1 MLQARIEQ
9 LEEQFKVLQQRLD
22 QGSTSSGRTTSRS
35 IGTDPPPTPLIISDS
50 PGLTGV
56 GGILLTSSAVMTTM
70 PSTSPAFGFRWLE
83 HSPSGP
89 SNYAFPA
96 VPRDSSADVEFDG
109 LMKVMVNRPDSDYT
123 TSPMAHQ
130 PSLNAVPPID
140 VPPVNSPV
148 TTNPHPPTPP
158 IVEDPAPMPDSQSP
172 PERVLPSPPQV
183 NNPKDTPLPVAMP
196 NPPPTPTGECSEAT
210 ASNGSQTD
218 NAGLC
223 SNPTGSAPPGPD
235 SSPTVVAI
243 TSESGVDVN
252 MGSIHAEATDAG
264 TITSFTNPADTAS
277 SEAIQPTNVSKNAD
291 TAACNPVAMDIGLKA
306 TDVMEE

>member
-1 MLQARIEQ
+1 VIPYVLVNPLSQLPQYKNLRNLTSPATSRSPSTVKADITAMLQARIEQ

-70 PSTSPAFGFRWLE
+70 PSTSPAFGFRRLE

-140 VPPVNSPV
+140 VPLVNSPV
-148 TTNPHPPTPP
+148 TMNPHPQGKSTRGGSSR
-158 IVEDPAPMPDSQSP
+158 IEA
-172 PERVLPSPPQV
+172 
-183 NNPKDTPLPVAMP
+183 NHGPL
-196 NPPPTPTGECSEAT
+196 C
-210 ASNGSQTD
+210 
-218 NAGLC
+218 
-223 SNPTGSAPPGPD
+223 
-235 SSPTVVAI
+235 
-243 TSESGVDVN
+243 TSIS
-252 MGSIHAEATDAG
+252 
-264 TITSFTNPADTAS
+264 
-277 SEAIQPTNVSKNAD
+277 
-291 TAACNPVAMDIGLKA
+291 L
-306 TDVMEE
+306 